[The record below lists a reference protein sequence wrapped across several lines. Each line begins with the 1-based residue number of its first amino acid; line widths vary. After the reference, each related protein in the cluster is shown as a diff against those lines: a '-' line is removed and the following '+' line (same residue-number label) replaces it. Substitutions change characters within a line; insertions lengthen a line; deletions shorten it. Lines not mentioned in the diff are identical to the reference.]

1 MIILRKKYL
10 SFQRNIVNFV
20 VFLMFTTVQLFP
32 FALSPAAAQPVSVI
46 GSTNL
51 LNLPSVGAMVFLS
64 EPFEPVMV
72 KGLALY
78 PDNPLKFDFFVDPGD
93 DNVQGETLKQE
104 AQRLIK
110 YFMAA
115 LTVPEDELWVNLSPY
130 EEDRIIAA
138 GLSRTELGR
147 DLLAQDYLLKQIT
160 ASLMYPEEEL
170 GRAFWDKV
178 YAQAQA
184 QYGTSDVPM
193 NTFNKVWIIPQ
204 EANVYINGN
213 NVFVVDHHLKVML
226 EQDYLALEANQ
237 GHDRHGV
244 GKAPAEQTQSVTGVV
259 ADVVREVILPAIEKE
274 VNEGRNFANLRQMFN
289 AMILATWYKQN
300 FKQSLLGKVYANK
313 NKIEGIDLEDKN
325 VKEKIYDQYIEAFEK
340 GVYDYIREDYDEL
353 TRKTVPRKYFSGGIV
368 NTSRVGQASEGPDK
382 ADLKPGLK
390 RIEVNPQPV
399 FRQQVPIKTAQD
411 DHSMLMRAV
420 SDEIEF
426 PALEQAGLD
435 VDNARKVPW
444 KEIVRR
450 IEDQPLGPQ
459 DDEQY
464 SYGNEQNQLNYW
476 SNMVDVRE
484 LFLSLVQQFRDGR
497 LTGWEQLMRIYSDM
511 NSYGLLGKN
520 STYLE
525 YRTPTMKNLYQPVFI
540 AGQYLI
546 EDTKKPEFFREL
558 NEEKF
563 RKIFSLLK
571 EFTFIENT
579 AATQDRVIYLS
590 AEVYY
595 EFMRVFWPFIRVNNS
610 LAMNI
615 LNGMIRLHGLNGISH
630 GNLDNL
636 IESLLY
642 YIVPSKEEFF
652 VEVFEMIQEVNPDA
666 GINIDL
672 LRQKTKAWKA
682 ESANKKIDED
692 SAMLMKSVSDDVKF
706 PALEQAGLDVDNARK
721 VPWREVV
728 ADLKHQSQGPDER
741 LKDFYGTVQNQ
752 TNYWNNMVDI
762 RENFLRMVQDA
773 RENKISEWQ
782 QLKDRYSKLN
792 YLGFMGKRGD
802 SLYTPPHLLSYQ
814 KITDIAGEFYVG
826 FGSMTDYY
834 KKLTEEKF
842 KRIFPLFTEFSSFES
857 YDAER
862 ERVIYLAAEI
872 YYEFMRVYWP
882 FIRLNNSLAMNIFN
896 GMLRM
901 IPDFNGI
908 SHGSLDRMINL
919 YNQYK
924 EADSFVNEA
933 YYRAIFEMISEAN
946 PNAGIDVERLVKKAE
961 VWSKELNGSNL
972 QMKTVPETS
981 GSGAKSDEDPSQL
994 GGIDFNPQNMELNV
1008 DGDQMGINFPLDGDY
1023 NGMVADGFIPVIINI
1038 SPVIDIPMLL
1048 GEGQADPQESLTLQ
1062 SVDPALDPEFLV
1074 KNYHVVNA
1082 HD

>member
-1 MIILRKKYL
+1 MI
-10 SFQRNIVNFV
+10 
-20 VFLMFTTVQLFP
+20 
-32 FALSPAAAQPVSVI
+32 
-46 GSTNL
+46 
-51 LNLPSVGAMVFLS
+51 
-64 EPFEPVMV
+64 
-72 KGLALY
+72 KGLALH

-93 DNVQGETLKQE
+93 DNVQGDPLKQE

-115 LTVPEDELWVNLSPY
+115 LTVPENQLWVNLSPY

-147 DLLAQDYLLKQIT
+147 DLLAQDYLLKQMT

-184 QYGTSDVPM
+184 KYGTSDVPM

-204 EANVYINGN
+204 EANVYINAN
-213 NVFVVDHHLKVML
+213 NVFVVNHHLKVML

-244 GKAPAEQTQSVTGVV
+244 GKVSADPAQSVTGVV

-325 VKEKIYDQYIEAFEK
+325 VKEKIYDQYLEAFEK

-368 NTSRVGQASEGPDK
+368 NTSRVGQTSEKPDK

-390 RIEVNPQPV
+390 RIEVKPQPV
-399 FRQQVPIKTAQD
+399 FRQQVPTKTAQD
-411 DHSMLMRAV
+411 DHSMLTKSV
-420 SDEIEF
+420 SDEI
-426 PALEQAGLD
+426 
-435 VDNARKVPW
+435 
-444 KEIVRR
+444 
-450 IEDQPLGPQ
+450 
-459 DDEQY
+459 
-464 SYGNEQNQLNYW
+464 
-476 SNMVDVRE
+476 
-484 LFLSLVQQFRDGR
+484 
-497 LTGWEQLMRIYSDM
+497 
-511 NSYGLLGKN
+511 
-520 STYLE
+520 
-525 YRTPTMKNLYQPVFI
+525 
-540 AGQYLI
+540 
-546 EDTKKPEFFREL
+546 
-558 NEEKF
+558 KF
-563 RKIFSLLK
+563 S
-571 EFTFIENT
+571 
-579 AATQDRVIYLS
+579 
-590 AEVYY
+590 
-595 EFMRVFWPFIRVNNS
+595 
-610 LAMNI
+610 
-615 LNGMIRLHGLNGISH
+615 
-630 GNLDNL
+630 
-636 IESLLY
+636 
-642 YIVPSKEEFF
+642 
-652 VEVFEMIQEVNPDA
+652 
-666 GINIDL
+666 
-672 LRQKTKAWKA
+672 
-682 ESANKKIDED
+682 
-692 SAMLMKSVSDDVKF
+692 
-706 PALEQAGLDVDNARK
+706 ALEQAGLDVDNARK

-728 ADLKHQSQGPDER
+728 ADLKHQSHGPDER

-762 RENFLRMVQDA
+762 REAFLRLVQDA

-834 KKLTEEKF
+834 KQLTEEKF

-908 SHGSLDRMINL
+908 SHGSLDRMIKL

-961 VWSKELNGSNL
+961 VWSNDLNGSDL

-981 GSGAKSDEDPSQL
+981 GSGANSDEDPSQL
-994 GGIDFNPQNMELNV
+994 GGIDFNPQNMDLNV
-1008 DGDQMGINFPLDGDY
+1008 DGDQMEINFPPDSDY
-1023 NGMVADGFIPVIINI
+1023 NGMVVDGFIPVIINI
-1038 SPVIDIPMLL
+1038 SPVNNIPMLL
-1048 GEGQADPQESLTLQ
+1048 GEGQADPRESLTLR
-1062 SVDPALDPEFLV
+1062 SMEPALEPEFLV
-1074 KNYHVVNA
+1074 KNSHLVNA